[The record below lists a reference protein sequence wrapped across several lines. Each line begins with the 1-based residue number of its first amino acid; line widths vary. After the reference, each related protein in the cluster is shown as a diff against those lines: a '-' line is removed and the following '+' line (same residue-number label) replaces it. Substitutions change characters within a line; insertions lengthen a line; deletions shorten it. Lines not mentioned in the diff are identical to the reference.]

1 MEKSSRVKPSM
12 ILSFAVAAPAP
23 WTVVTIT
30 FADAEI
36 VRIGKNYV
44 KWKSWRTTARWLNFE

>member
-1 MEKSSRVKPSM
+1 M
-12 ILSFAVAAPAP
+12 ISSFAAAVHAP

-36 VRIGKNYV
+36 VRVGKNCL
-44 KWKSWRTTARWLNFE
+44 KWKSWRTTARWFDFE